1 MLVARAQRDPYL
13 HKTTRR
19 SRFGM
24 RRAAAVAI
32 AAVALLWFN
41 GARAAETRAILL
53 RGWLAVF
60 SGGLD
65 TLADELMAR
74 GINAEVRKHLYWT
87 TTVSDIL
94 RERAAGKV
102 GMLILIGHSQGGN
115 DAIEIARAL
124 ELSHVQVDL
133 LVTFDPYGQ
142 KPVPANV
149 ARAINYYQNG
159 GWGLPLIPEAGFR
172 GKLVNIDL
180 AGDSSIFHYNID
192 KNDRIH
198 AEVLREIEA
207 LPPPAPPVNRQ
218 ANTQAKSRRK

>member
-1 MLVARAQRDPYL
+1 MIARTGRSE
-13 HKTTRR
+13 R
-19 SRFGM
+19 SRAG
-24 RRAAAVAI
+24 RGGSKIGACWIGAV
-32 AAVALLWFN
+32 AAVALLWTS
-41 GARAAETRAILL
+41 AAHAAETRAILL

-65 TLADELMAR
+65 TLADELKAR

-87 TTVSDIL
+87 TTVTDIL
-94 RERAAGKV
+94 RERAAGRV
-102 GMLILIGHSQGGN
+102 GTLILIGHSQGGN

-124 ELSHVQVDL
+124 EISQVPVDL

-149 ARAINYYQNG
+149 ARAINYYQHG
-159 GWGLPLIPEAGFR
+159 GWGLPLIPETGFR
-172 GKLVNIDL
+172 GRLVNIDL

-198 AEVLREIEA
+198 AEVLREVDA
-207 LPPPAPPVNRQ
+207 LPSPSAPVNTQ

>member
-1 MLVARAQRDPYL
+1 MLVARAQRNLYL
-13 HKTTRR
+13 GLMTRR
-19 SRFGM
+19 SRFGL
-24 RRAAAVAI
+24 RCATAGAI
-32 AAVALLWFN
+32 AVALLWSDC
-41 GARAAETRAILL
+41 ARAAETRAILL

-65 TLADELMAR
+65 KLADELRAR

-124 ELSHVQVDL
+124 EISHVQVDL

-142 KPVPANV
+142 KPVPPNV

-180 AGDSSIFHYNID
+180 ADDSSIFHYNID

-198 AEVLREIEA
+198 SEVLREIEA
-207 LPPPAPPVNRQ
+207 LPPPAPPVKTQ
-218 ANTQAKSRRK
+218 ANTQAKNRRK

>member
-1 MLVARAQRDPYL
+1 MSARWMAVVA
-13 HKTTRR
+13 
-19 SRFGM
+19 
-24 RRAAAVAI
+24 AI
-32 AAVALLWFN
+32 ALLWCT
-41 GARAAETRAILL
+41 GAVAAETRAILL
-53 RGWLAVF
+53 RGWLGLF

-65 TLADELMAR
+65 KLADELGAQ
-74 GINAEVRKHLYWT
+74 GVHSEVRKHLYWT
-87 TTVSDIL
+87 TTVTDIL
-94 RERAAGKV
+94 RDRAAGKI

-115 DAIEIARAL
+115 DAIEIAHAL
-124 ELSHVQVDL
+124 ELSHVPVDL

-207 LPPPAPPVNRQ
+207 LPPRAPPVNTQ
-218 ANTQAKSRRK
+218 ANTRAKSRRK